1 MSSVLSVNPMQTT
14 NARGTFYTKSD
25 GLIQGVALDDPA
37 ARYALASGT
46 LSNDE
51 VKPLW
56 GGLAVNELVPGA
68 SSAPRGS
75 VIKRATTLSQLVGFS
90 VFNQAH
96 NGLTTPQSPVPL
108 FLSNMSVSFY
118 RLGSGMRV
126 PVKASDAVISLA
138 SAGISVNQPLVWNF
152 AEDCLDVFST
162 VAADVATTEI
172 TWTAPTANAAG
183 FATAT
188 TASAH
193 GLKVGGY
200 ADITGAAPAAY
211 NGIVQVLS
219 VPTATTFTFT
229 PVSVPAGNAT
239 TQGTVGAAKV
249 QDVALPVKIIEM
261 QMGNSKTVSYD
272 SATGFATWNDSGN
285 AAVILL

>member
-1 MSSVLSVNPMQTT
+1 MQTT

-46 LSNDE
+46 LANSE
-51 VKPLW
+51 TRPLW
-56 GGLAVNELVPGA
+56 GGVAVNELVPGV
-68 SSAPRGS
+68 SSAPRGTT
-75 VIKRATTLSQLVGFS
+75 IKRATSIAELVGIS

-118 RLGSGMRV
+118 RFGSGMRV
-126 PVKASDAVISLA
+126 PVKVSDAVIALGSNA
-138 SAGISVNQPLVWNF
+138 AGMSVNHPLVWNF
-152 AEDCLDVFST
+152 ATDSLDVFST
-162 VAADVATTEI
+162 VGADVETTEI
-172 TWTAPTANAAG
+172 TWTAPTGNAVG
-183 FATAT
+183 FATAK
-188 TASAH
+188 AGSAH
-193 GLKVGGY
+193 NLAVGAY
-200 ADITGAAPAAY
+200 VTITGAVPAAY
-211 NGIVQVLS
+211 NGTVQVLS
-219 VPTATTFTFT
+219 VPNATSFTYI

-239 TQGTVGAAKV
+239 TQGIVGAAN
-249 QDVALPVKIIEM
+249 QSAVALPVKIIEM

-272 SATGFATWNDSGN
+272 PDTGFATWNDSGN

>member
-1 MSSVLSVNPMQTT
+1 MASALSVNPMQTT
-14 NARGTFYTKSD
+14 NARGTFYAKSD

-46 LSNDE
+46 LASDE
-51 VKPLW
+51 IKPLW
-56 GGLAVNELVPGA
+56 GGLPVNELVPGA

-75 VIKRATTLSQLVGFS
+75 IIKRAASLSQLVGFS

-108 FLSNMSVSFY
+108 LLSNMSVSFY

-162 VAADVATTEI
+162 AAADVATTSI
-172 TWTAPTANAAG
+172 TWTAPTASLAG

-193 GLKVGGY
+193 GLKVGAY
-200 ADITGAAPAAY
+200 VAISGAVPAAY
-211 NGIVQVLS
+211 NGTVQVLS
-219 VPTATTFTFT
+219 VPSFT
-229 PVSVPAGNAT
+229 PVSVPSGNAT
-239 TQGTVGAAKV
+239 TQGTTGAAKE